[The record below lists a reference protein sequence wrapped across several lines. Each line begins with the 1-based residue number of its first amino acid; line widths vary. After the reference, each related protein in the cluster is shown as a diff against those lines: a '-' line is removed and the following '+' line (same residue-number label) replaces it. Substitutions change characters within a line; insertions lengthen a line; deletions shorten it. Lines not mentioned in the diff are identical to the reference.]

1 MVSRRIARKRR
12 EGGYVLLAIL
22 FALTVLVIGLAV
34 AAPRAAV
41 VVQRTQE
48 GELIRRGE
56 QYSLAIRRFYKKF
69 GRYPSSVDQLDNTNN
84 IRFLRRHY
92 LDPLTGKDDWKLI
105 QYGQARPALG
115 FFGQKVT
122 NVGGVNPS
130 GPGFGTSTIGTGSGG
145 PGGSSS
151 STFGP
156 SPSSS
161 PFSSSATGTS
171 NNTNSSGIASTFS
184 TGGTGAAGTPGSSTG
199 PGSANG
205 PSGTAGNPI
214 SSDQLTGK
222 SFGGGAVVGVSVPS
236 QKQSLKEFQ
245 QKDHYND
252 WQFVYDPTMDPTLRG
267 VPGVGGATGVPG
279 AIGVPGA
286 TGIGANPGVGLNPTS
301 PGITNNPSNTP
312 TNPTS
317 GTGTGTPTPQT
328 PQ

>member
-1 MVSRRIARKRR
+1 MMSRSRVRKRR

-22 FALTVLVIGLAV
+22 FALTLLVIGLAV

-41 VVQRTQE
+41 AVQRTHE
-48 GELIRRGE
+48 DELIRRGE

-92 LDPLTGKDDWKLI
+92 LDPLTGKDDWTLI

-130 GPGFGTSTIGTGSGG
+130 GPGLGPSTIGTGSGG

-151 STFGP
+151 NTFGP

-171 NNTNSSGIASTFS
+171 NSTDSSGTSSTS
-184 TGGTGAAGTPGSSTG
+184 TAGGTGATGTSGSSTG

-205 PSGTAGNPI
+205 PNGTASNPI

-279 AIGVPGA
+279 AIGVPGF
-286 TGIGANPGVGLNPTS
+286 TGIGANPGGGLNPTS
-301 PGITNNPSNTP
+301 PGVTNNPSSTP

-317 GTGTGTPTPQT
+317 GTGTGTTTPQT